1 MENIMSSK
9 LFTTRQGTVL
19 LGVIAAV
26 IAAIAL
32 LVYLNHYRNSV
43 KGDQQVKV
51 LVAAKLIQKGTPGDV
66 IRTTS
71 GLYQLTDFSKS
82 QAESGA
88 IVNPS
93 ALAGKVATTDIAL
106 GQQLTAADFG
116 TATGVAGGLGKNDRL
131 VVIPLGSP
139 QAVASQI
146 TAGSHVDVWVTSTAQ
161 GTGGVTRPIA
171 KLLFQDMRVAAISGG
186 NVTLQ
191 ATPTES
197 GELIFAST
205 NDSIWLALRPTIGT
219 KPKPPVIS
227 ANMVTGG

>member
-1 MENIMSSK
+1 
-9 LFTTRQGTVL
+9 V
-19 LGVIAAV
+19 
-26 IAAIAL
+26 
-32 LVYLNHYRNSV
+32 
-43 KGDQQVKV
+43 
-51 LVAAKLIQKGTPGDV
+51 
-66 IRTTS
+66 
-71 GLYQLTDFSKS
+71 
-82 QAESGA
+82 ESGA
-88 IVNPS
+88 VVNPS
-93 ALAGKVATTDIAL
+93 ALAGKVAVTDIAL